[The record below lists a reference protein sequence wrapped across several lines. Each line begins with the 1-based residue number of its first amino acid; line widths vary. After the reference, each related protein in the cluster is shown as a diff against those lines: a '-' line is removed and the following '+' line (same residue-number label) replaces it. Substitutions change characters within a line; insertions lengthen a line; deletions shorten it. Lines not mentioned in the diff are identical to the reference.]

1 MKKKVLSA
9 VLALTLVFGSAA
21 ALPQGFITESSS
33 ISVSAAT
40 YGSYQYSAL
49 SDGTIQITG
58 YNGTAKSL
66 VIPSTINGK
75 TVSKIGHSAFI
86 MSNTLESVTFPD
98 TITEIG
104 ESSFLYCSQLT
115 AVNFGKNLKKI
126 GKNAFKQCKSL
137 TSVTIP
143 ASVTQISEYAFSE
156 CVSLKTVTI
165 RSGASATVD
174 NYAFQD
180 CSALTTVNFGNTI
193 SAIGTSSFEG
203 CKALT
208 SVTIPGSVNSI
219 SQAAFKDCI
228 SLKTLS
234 LGNGVKTI
242 ASNVFMNC
250 KALNSV
256 TFGASLETIGN
267 SAFEGCISL
276 TRIVLMPS
284 TTTIGT
290 SAFAGCSALTT
301 AILSG
306 VEVIGPKAFS
316 YCPKLSTVDF
326 CEKLR
331 AVGEDAFINCGKYTS
346 IYIPADELNEI
357 QEHAFGCVYDSSKKR
372 YGIDPSC
379 TIYSSFGSV
388 AERYAGKFSV
398 KFTVIDSTHKCLNVA
413 VVVPATCK
421 AEGYTAHICKY
432 CGKTTTSD
440 TTPKKSHTGENW
452 RTTAYDTKAKT
463 STQTGN
469 CADCGATVTKTT
481 KDAIIRLAGNNRYT
495 TAVDISKA
503 EYTTASTVILANSM
517 SYADALA
524 GVPLAT
530 KLGAPILL
538 TSKDSLDANTLA
550 EIKRLGAKNVFIL
563 DGTSAVSD
571 KVVTALTQNGISAK
585 NIKRLEGG
593 TRFGTA
599 TAIAEYLNADTV
611 ASEVF
616 LVYSNNFADALSIGS
631 VAARKH
637 APILYLTTEGKMNAE
652 TAVYLKK
659 IMGKVKKAYVIGGDK
674 IISEQMRKQV
684 ASYSL
689 LQDSS
694 VIRVAG
700 NNRYETCI
708 AVNKQFSSTL
718 SSSGVCVA
726 KGLDFPDALAGGV
739 YAALKSMPLFLAD
752 GKTLSNSQKA
762 YLKTKNP
769 ATLTAFGGKSAVS
782 DELVSLIAKASV

>member
-1 MKKKVLSA
+1 
-9 VLALTLVFGSAA
+9 
-21 ALPQGFITESSS
+21 
-33 ISVSAAT
+33 
-40 YGSYQYSAL
+40 
-49 SDGTIQITG
+49 
-58 YNGTAKSL
+58 
-66 VIPSTINGK
+66 
-75 TVSKIGHSAFI
+75 

-267 SAFEGCISL
+267 SAFEGCTSL

-331 AVGEDAFINCGKYTS
+331 AVGEDAFNNCGKYTS

-372 YGIDPSC
+372 YGTDPSC

-503 EYTTASTVILANSM
+503 EYEKEANTVILANSM

-550 EIKRLGAKNVFIL
+550 EIKGLGAKNVFIL
-563 DGTSAVSD
+563 GGTSAVSD
-571 KVVTALTQNGISAK
+571 NVVTALTQNGISAK
-585 NIKRLEGG
+585 NIRRLEGS
-593 TRFGTA
+593 TRYGTA
-599 TAIAEYLNADTV
+599 TAV
-611 ASEVF
+611 AQQVNSAPKEVF
-616 LVYSNNFADALSIGS
+616 FVYGNSFADALSVGA
-631 VAARKH
+631 VAAKRN
-637 APILYLTTEGKMNAE
+637 APIIYLTKDGNMNAD
-652 TAVYLKK
+652 TAAYLNKVV
-659 IMGKVKKAYVIGGDK
+659 GKVTTAYVVGGDGVITEAMK
-674 IISEQMRKQV
+674 IKV
-684 ASYSL
+684 ATYL
-689 LQDSS
+689 LLSDSA
-694 VIRVAG
+694 VKRVAG
-700 NNRYETCI
+700 ANRYETCI

-718 SSSGVCVA
+718 SSSGVCIA

-739 YAALKSMPLFLAD
+739 YAAQKSMPLFLAD
-752 GKTLSNSQKA
+752 GEALSNSQKA

>member
-49 SDGTIQITG
+49 SDGTVQITG

-256 TFGASLETIGN
+256 TFGASLETIGD
-267 SAFEGCISL
+267 SAFEDCTSL

-372 YGIDPSC
+372 YGTDPSC

-432 CGKTTTSD
+432 CGKTITSD

-495 TAVDISKA
+495 TAVAISQA
-503 EYTTASTVILANSM
+503 EEHKEEANTVILANSM

-563 DGTSAVSD
+563 GGTSAVSD

-593 TRFGTA
+593 TRYGTA
-599 TAIAEYLNADTV
+599 TAV
-611 ASEVF
+611 AQQVNSAPKEVF
-616 LVYSNNFADALSIGS
+616 FVYGNSFADALSVGA
-631 VAARKH
+631 VAAKRN
-637 APILYLTTEGKMNAE
+637 APIIYLTKDGNMNAD
-652 TAVYLKK
+652 TAAYLNKVV
-659 IMGKVKKAYVIGGDK
+659 GKVTTAYVVGGDGVITEAMK
-674 IISEQMRKQV
+674 KKV
-684 ASYSL
+684 ATYL
-689 LQDSS
+689 LLSDSA
-694 VIRVAG
+694 IKRVAG
-700 NNRYETCI
+700 ANRYETCI

-718 SSSGVCVA
+718 SSSGVCIA

-739 YAALKSMPLFLAD
+739 YAAQKSMPMFLAD
-752 GKTLSNSQKA
+752 GKTLSNSQKD

-769 ATLTAFGGKSAVS
+769 ATLTAFGGKFAVS

>member
-49 SDGTIQITG
+49 SDGTVQITG
-58 YNGTAKSL
+58 YSGTAKSL

-180 CSALTTVNFGNTI
+180 CSVLTTVNFGNTI

-228 SLKTLS
+228 ALKTLD
-234 LGNGVKTI
+234 LGNGVKTL

-250 KALNSV
+250 KSLDSV
-256 TFGASLETIGN
+256 TFGASLETIGD
-267 SAFEGCISL
+267 SAFEDCTSL

-331 AVGEDAFINCGKYTS
+331 AVGEDAFINCGNYTS

-357 QEHAFGCVYDSSKKR
+357 QEHAFGCVYDSSKNR
-372 YGIDPSC
+372 YGTDPSC

-398 KFTVIDSTHKCLNVA
+398 NFTVIDSTHKCLNVA

-550 EIKRLGAKNVFIL
+550 EIKRLGAKNVYIL
-563 DGTSAVSD
+563 GGEKGAVSTN
-571 KVVTALTQNGISAK
+571 VVTQLTKNGIDSK
-585 NIKRLEGG
+585 NIKRLAGS
-593 TRFGTA
+593 TRYGTA
-599 TAIAEYLNADTV
+599 AAVAEQVNSAPK
-611 ASEVF
+611 EVF
-616 LVYSNNFADALSIGS
+616 FVYGNSFADALSVGA
-631 VAARKH
+631 VAAKRN
-637 APILYLTTEGKMNAE
+637 APIIYLTKDGNMNAD
-652 TAVYLKK
+652 TAAYLNKVV
-659 IMGKVKKAYVIGGDK
+659 GKVTTAYVVGGDGVITDAMK
-674 IISEQMRKQV
+674 KKV
-684 ASYSL
+684 ATYL
-689 LQDSS
+689 LLSDSA
-694 VIRVAG
+694 VKRVAG
-700 NNRYETCI
+700 ANRYETCVE
-708 AVNKQFSSTL
+708 VNKKFSSTL
-718 SSSGVCVA
+718 SANGICVA

-739 YAALKSMPLFLAD
+739 YAAKTSQPLFLAD
-752 GKTLSNSQKA
+752 GTTLKDVQKS
-762 YLKTKNP
+762 YLKAKNP
-769 ATLTAFGGKSAVS
+769 AKITAIGGKGAVS
-782 DELVSLIAKASV
+782 DDLIGVIAKASV

>member
-49 SDGTIQITG
+49 SDGTVQITG

-126 GKNAFKQCKSL
+126 GKNAFMQCKSL

-242 ASNVFMNC
+242 ASNVFLNC

-256 TFGASLETIGN
+256 TFGASLETIGD
-267 SAFEGCISL
+267 SAFEGCTSL

-357 QEHAFGCVYDSSKKR
+357 QEHAFGCVYDSSKNR
-372 YGIDPSC
+372 YGTDPSC

-398 KFTVIDSTHKCLNVA
+398 NFTVIDSTHKCLNVA

-432 CGKTTTSD
+432 CGNTTTSD

-524 GVPLAT
+524 GVPLST

-563 DGTSAVSD
+563 GGTSAVSD
-571 KVVTALTQNGISAK
+571 NVVTALTQNGISAK
-585 NIKRLEGG
+585 NIKRLAGD

-599 TAIAEYLNADTV
+599 TAVAEQVNSAPK
-611 ASEVF
+611 EVF
-616 LVYSNNFADALSIGS
+616 FVYGNSFADALSVGA
-631 VAARKH
+631 VAAKRN
-637 APILYLTTEGKMNAE
+637 APIIYLTKDGNMNAD
-652 TAVYLKK
+652 TAAYLNKVV
-659 IMGKVKKAYVIGGDK
+659 GKVTTAYVVGGDGVITEAMK
-674 IISEQMRKQV
+674 KKV
-684 ASYSL
+684 ATYL
-689 LQDSS
+689 LLSDSA
-694 VIRVAG
+694 VKRVAG
-700 NNRYETCI
+700 ANRYETCI

-718 SSSGVCVA
+718 SSSGVCIA

-752 GKTLSNSQKA
+752 GETLSNSQKA

>member
-49 SDGTIQITG
+49 SDGTVQITG
-58 YNGTAKSL
+58 YNGTEKSL

-75 TVSKIGHSAFI
+75 TVSKIAHSAFI

-98 TITEIG
+98 TVTEIG
-104 ESSFLYCSQLT
+104 ETSFLYCPQLT

-242 ASNVFMNC
+242 ASNAFMNC

-256 TFGASLETIGN
+256 TFGASLETIGD
-267 SAFEGCISL
+267 SAFEDCTSL

-331 AVGEDAFINCGKYTS
+331 AVGEDAFINCGNYTS

-357 QEHAFGCVYDSSKKR
+357 QEHAFGCVYDSSKNR
-372 YGIDPSC
+372 YGTDPSC

-398 KFTVIDSTHKCLNVA
+398 KFTVLDSTHKCLNVA

-481 KDAIIRLAGNNRYT
+481 QKAITRLAGEQPYANRYG
-495 TAVDISKA
+495 TAVAISKTESSA
-503 EYTTASTVILANSM
+503 VNVVLANGTNF
-517 SYADALA
+517 ADALA
-524 GVPLAT
+524 GVPFAFE
-530 KLGAPILL
+530 KKAPILL
-538 TSKDSLDANTLA
+538 TSKDIIDAGTIA
-550 EIKRLGAKNVFIL
+550 EINRLGAKNVYIL
-563 DGTSAVSD
+563 GGVGAVSD
-571 KVVTALTQNGISAK
+571 KVVTA
-585 NIKRLEGG
+585 IKQKCTKVTNVERVFGNS
-593 TRFGTA
+593 RFGTA
-599 TAIAEYLNADTV
+599 TAIAKKLNFPT
-611 ASEVF
+611 EVF
-616 LVYSNNFADALSIGS
+616 FVCSDNFADALSIGS
-631 VAARKH
+631 VAARKG
-637 APILYLTTEGKMNAE
+637 APIIYLTKNGALNPDTEA
-652 TAVYLKK
+652 YLKDMKGK
-659 IMGKVKKAYVIGGDK
+659 IGTAYVIGGTGV
-674 IISEQMRKQV
+674 ISDEMAAKAAKACGR
-684 ASYSL
+684 STYTR
-689 LQDSS
+689 
-694 VIRVAG
+694 IAG
-700 NNRYETCI
+700 ANRYETCTS
-708 AVNKQFSSTL
+708 VNTTFKSLLTAD
-718 SSSGVCVA
+718 GICIA
-726 KGLDFPDALAGGV
+726 KGSTFPDALAGGV
-739 YAALKSMPLFLAD
+739 YSAKTAQPLFLAD
-752 GKTLSNSQKA
+752 GKYLIDCQKS

-769 ATLTAFGGKSAVS
+769 AKLTAFGGTGAVT
-782 DELVSLIAKASV
+782 DELIGVIAKASI